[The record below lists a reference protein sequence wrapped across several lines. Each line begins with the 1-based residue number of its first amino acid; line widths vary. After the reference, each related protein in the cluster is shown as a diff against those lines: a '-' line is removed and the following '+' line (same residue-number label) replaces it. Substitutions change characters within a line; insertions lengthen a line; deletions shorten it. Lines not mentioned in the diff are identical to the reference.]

1 MAYTETYLATK
12 NIFYK
17 ETAKEILE
25 YVLRD
30 MSHPEG
36 GFFSA
41 EDADSEGEEGKFYLW
56 DEDELPGILGDDFKL
71 ITGIFNTDKGGN
83 WVDQIHGGAVGTN
96 ILHLKKTIDELAEES
111 KISEKE
117 LRQKIEDA
125 RGKLFNVR
133 EKRTHPYKDDKILT
147 DWNGLMISAFA
158 IAGRIFN
165 ESRYTDAAEK
175 ATGFIFKILK
185 TDEGILLHRY
195 RQGVA
200 GLPAHID
207 DYTFMI
213 AGLIDLYETT
223 YNIIYLKSAFELNEI
238 LLKHYWDNKSGG
250 FFFTSDDGEKLLTRQ
265 KEIYDGAIPSG
276 NSVQLLNLLKLSRF
290 SGNSLLEEKASE
302 MIMTFSNVI
311 KKAPIGFTQFLS
323 GLDFASGPSKEIV
336 VVYKDSIEGAKEILN
351 YINQKFIPNK
361 ILILKEESD
370 DSISEIAPFIKNQH
384 TINGKTTVYVC
395 ENYNCKMPVTELSE
409 LEELLK

>member
-1 MAYTETYLATK
+1 
-12 NIFYK
+12 
-17 ETAKEILE
+17 
-25 YVLRD
+25 
-30 MSHPEG
+30 
-36 GFFSA
+36 
-41 EDADSEGEEGKFYLW
+41 
-56 DEDELPGILGDDFKL
+56 
-71 ITGIFNTDKGGN
+71 
-83 WVDQIHGGAVGTN
+83 
-96 ILHLKKTIDELAEES
+96 
-111 KISEKE
+111 
-117 LRQKIEDA
+117 
-125 RGKLFNVR
+125 
-133 EKRTHPYKDDKILT
+133 
-147 DWNGLMISAFA
+147 
-158 IAGRIFN
+158 
-165 ESRYTDAAEK
+165 
-175 ATGFIFKILK
+175 
-185 TDEGILLHRY
+185 
-195 RQGVA
+195 
-200 GLPAHID
+200 
-207 DYTFMI
+207 MI
-213 AGLIDLYETT
+213 AGLIGLYETT
-223 YNIIYLKSAFELNEI
+223 YNIIYLKNAFELNEI
-238 LLKHYWDNKSGG
+238 LLNHYWDNKTGG